1 MIYIGEPTPN
11 CQTENT
17 PVDNGREQSSAAP
30 INADQ
35 SSETASETPYV
46 KPPKPAPVFT
56 CAQTGEKLEKDRVLR
71 FVIGPENTLYPDF
84 AEKLPGKEFFV
95 NLYRPTMEAALRDNP
110 FGAEVVIP
118 ADMMDQ
124 IEKGLRHQAL
134 SMLSMTKKAGQLLT
148 GAEKTEGMLK
158 SGKAFIYM
166 TASPKDADTRMTL
179 TFHAQANNAK
189 IVDFF
194 TSDELSKASGANK
207 VHHAALGRGGT
218 ASKFFVHVKRM
229 NLFRDQTLNQED

>member
-1 MIYIGEPTPN
+1 MITIGEPTPN
-11 CQTENT
+11 GQTENT
-17 PVDNGREQSSAAP
+17 PVDNGREQPTLASISP
-30 INADQ
+30 DQ
-35 SSETASETPYV
+35 STDKPYV
-46 KPPKPAPVFT
+46 KPPKPAPTFT
-56 CAQTGEKLEKDRVLR
+56 CAQSGEALAKDRVLR

-95 NLYRPTMEAALRDNP
+95 NLYRPVMEAALKDNP
-110 FGAEVVIP
+110 FGADVVIP
-118 ADMMDQ
+118 PNMMDQ
-124 IEKGLRHQAL
+124 IEAGLRHQAL

-158 SGKAFIYM
+158 SGKGSIYL

-179 TFHAQANNAK
+179 SFHAQSNNAR

-207 VHHAALGRGGT
+207 VYHAALGRGGT
-218 ASKFFVHVKRM
+218 ATKFFVHVKRM
-229 NLFRDQTLNQED
+229 NLFRDQTQNEED